1 MYQQLITASI
11 LGTNQTQLKALQ
23 LLEAEILNRRLDV
36 DSLFSCD
43 FNWLLE
49 LMLDSEDL
57 ELKRNTLNMIV
68 SIVFSLISRIE
79 YSS

>member
-68 SIVFSLISRIE
+68 SIVFSLISCIE